1 MKFSTSTVVATR
13 RSAEG
18 SRASR
23 RLRRDGKLPG
33 IVYGGKGEPIA
44 IEMDHNPIFLALK
57 VESFH
62 ASILKL
68 ELDGKS
74 EQVLL
79 RDFQMHPFKAQVLH
93 IDFQRV
99 EADQLLHKKVPLHF
113 VGQDV
118 SPAVKLDAAIVSHV
132 LNELEISCLP
142 KDLPEFIEVDLSKLA
157 VGHSVHVKDISLPAG
172 VTLVAHGQDNP
183 VVATASKPGGK
194 DDAAPADATA
204 G

>member
-1 MKFSTSTVVATR
+1 MKFSTSTVVANR

-113 VGQDV
+113 VGQDI

-142 KDLPEFIEVDLSKLA
+142 KDLPEFIEVDLSKLT
-157 VGHSVHVKDISLPAG
+157 VGHSVHVKDITLPAG
-172 VTLVAHGQDNP
+172 VSLVTHGQDNP
-183 VVATASKPGGK
+183 VVATATKPGGK
-194 DDAAPADATA
+194 DEPAAADATA